1 MLLYRVGRIK
11 SDFEKRGNRIVSMGE
26 SGDAVSMERRTPL
39 QHRAYAAKAFYQNDA
54 FRNHFNIQTDAV

>member
-26 SGDAVSMERRTPL
+26 SGDAVSMERWSPP
-39 QHRAYAAKAFYQNDA
+39 QHRAYTVKAFYQNDA
-54 FRNHFNIQTDAV
+54 FRNHFNIETDAV